1 MNQFTFYLESLSCF
15 NVQYSTM
22 IWVKQVYWK
31 YTLKEFQSDGFDD
44 VRNTWRVVLS
54 QCIVTLNALTVT
66 NENHKRCILP
76 ILPVNVPRSYR
87 ENRPKDINIRDSER
101 GFFFWSTQASDIIH
115 FSCNIN
121 IYTCTCIPS
130 TYIIELML
138 WSVELIYPL
147 YWTLFSGA
155 YEVQYR
161 WSRLFIDY
169 NCVINSTTWFL
180 LKNKTCE
187 KIFFSK

>member
-1 MNQFTFYLESLSCF
+1 MSETSILEVHFKFGVS
-15 NVQYSTM
+15 
-22 IWVKQVYWK
+22 IWWFRWHPPHV
-31 YTLKEFQSDGFDD
+31 S
-44 VRNTWRVVLS
+44 VVLS

-66 NENHKRCILP
+66 NENHKRCIFP
-76 ILPVNVPRSYR
+76 ILPVNVR

-101 GFFFWSTQASDIIH
+101 GFFFWSTQASDVIH

-121 IYTCTCIPS
+121 IFM
-130 TYIIELML
+130 YIIELML

-169 NCVINSTTWFL
+169 NCATVLHNNIISTLMFTEKQDLREIFL
-180 LKNKTCE
+180 FQNKNY
-187 KIFFSK
+187 IFK